1 MGEGS
6 FAYRLLDS
14 KENVRKKYEI
24 VAESAFSSSYAS
36 FFVLNRMKKVIPT
49 PTYEARMAF

>member
-14 KENVRKKYEI
+14 KENVIKKYEI
-24 VAESAFSSSYAS
+24 VAESAFSSPYAS
-36 FFVLNRMKKVIPT
+36 FFVLNRMKKAIPT
-49 PTYEARMAF
+49 PTYEVRMAF